1 MENQTKYSKDY
12 ALGYTTALN
21 HTKLAL
27 QDLVVMIDKISE
39 EVLEETD
46 FTKEEN

>member
-1 MENQTKYSKDY
+1 MNKEEKGYSKDY

-27 QDLVVMIDKISE
+27 EELVETINKVE
-39 EVLEETD
+39 EEILDQTN
-46 FTKEEN
+46 FKEEK